1 MTDIPRA
8 RTGVLRAEISFD
20 GLQEVACAIELTED
34 SVFVISDLLPTAG
47 TEIDLRL
54 SFPHAIEA
62 IAIRASVAQVRI
74 GSGPGTPTGFV
85 ASFEGAAEEQRT
97 KIRHVVQRL
106 VSSSATGST
115 PKRDLRVLL
124 VEDNRLVSDMFEY
137 ALQKYFLSRGNRV
150 LLEHAGDVPTAW
162 IKLRSDHFDLV
173 IVDYFL
179 PDEDGATLIERLRGD
194 PRLSTTSVVAI
205 SIGGSDVRRASLSA
219 GADLFLHKPIV
230 LRDLFH
236 TLEFLTHEEAHDA
249 GAA

>member
-1 MTDIPRA
+1 
-8 RTGVLRAEISFD
+8 VLRAEISFED
-20 GLQEVACAIELTED
+20 VEEVACAIELTED
-34 SVFVISDLLPTAG
+34 SVFVISDLLPTVG
-47 TEIDLRL
+47 TGLDLRL
-54 SFPHAIEA
+54 SFPHAIET

-74 GSGPGTPTGFV
+74 GSGPGTPTGFL
-85 ASFEGAAEEQRT
+85 ASFDGAAAEQRD

-106 VSSSATGST
+106 VASSTTGT

-179 PDEDGATLIERLRGD
+179 PDEDGASLIERLRGD
-194 PRLSTTSVVAI
+194 PRLATTSVVAI
-205 SIGGSDVRRASLSA
+205 SIGGSDVRRATLSA

>member
-1 MTDIPRA
+1 VTDIPRG

-20 GLQEVACAIELTED
+20 DVEEVACAIELTED
-34 SVFVISDLLPTAG
+34 SVFVISDLLPTVG
-47 TEIDLRL
+47 TGLDLRL
-54 SFPHAIEA
+54 SFPHAIET

-74 GSGPGTPTGFV
+74 GSGPGTPTGFLASFDGASVEQREKIRDVVRRLV
-85 ASFEGAAEEQRT
+85 ASST
-97 KIRHVVQRL
+97 
-106 VSSSATGST
+106 TGT

-137 ALQKYFLSRGNRV
+137 ALQKYFVSRGNRV

-162 IKLRSDHFDLV
+162 IKLRSDQFDLV

-179 PDEDGATLIERLRGD
+179 PDEDGASLIERLRGD
-194 PRLSTTSVVAI
+194 PRLAATSVVAI
-205 SIGGSDVRRASLSA
+205 SIGGSDVRRATLSA

-236 TLEFLTHEEAHDA
+236 TLEFLTHEEARDA

>member
-1 MTDIPRA
+1 MTEPLKA
-8 RTGVLRAEISFD
+8 RTGVLRAEISFEAVH
-20 GLQEVACAIELTED
+20 EVACAIELTED

-47 TEIDLRL
+47 TDVELRL

-62 IAIRASVAQVRI
+62 VTIRASVAQVRI

-85 ASFEGAAEEQRT
+85 ASFEGAPEEQRQ

-106 VSSSATGST
+106 VASSTKST
-115 PKRDLRVLL
+115 PTRDLRVLL

-137 ALQKYFLSRGNRV
+137 ALRKYFDSRGNRV
-150 LLEHAGDVPTAW
+150 LLEHAADVPTAW
-162 IKLRSDHFDLV
+162 IKLRADHFDLV

-179 PDEDGATLIERLRGD
+179 PDEDGASLIERLRGD
-194 PRLSTTSVVAI
+194 ARLAATSVVAI
-205 SIGGSDVRRASLSA
+205 SIGGSDVRRATLSA

-236 TLEFLTHEEAHDA
+236 TLEFLTHEEAYDA

>member
-1 MTDIPRA
+1 M
-8 RTGVLRAEISFD
+8 LRAEISFED
-20 GLQEVACAIELTED
+20 VEEVACAIELTED
-34 SVFVISDLLPTAG
+34 SVFVISDLLPTVG
-47 TEIDLRL
+47 TGLDLRL
-54 SFPHAIEA
+54 SFPHAIET

-74 GSGPGTPTGFV
+74 GSGPGTPTGFL
-85 ASFEGAAEEQRT
+85 ASFDGAASEQRE

-106 VSSSATGST
+106 VASTTTGT

-137 ALQKYFLSRGNRV
+137 ALQKYFVSRGNRV

-179 PDEDGATLIERLRGD
+179 PDEDGASLIERLRGD
-194 PRLSTTSVVAI
+194 PRLATTSVVAI
-205 SIGGSDVRRASLSA
+205 SIGGSDVRRATLSA